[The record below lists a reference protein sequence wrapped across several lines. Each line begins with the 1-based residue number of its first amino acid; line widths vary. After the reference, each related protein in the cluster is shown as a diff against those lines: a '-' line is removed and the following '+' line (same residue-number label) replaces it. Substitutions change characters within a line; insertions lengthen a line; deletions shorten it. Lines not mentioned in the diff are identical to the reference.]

1 MVYLNGNFVAKNKAS
16 ISVMDRGFLFGD
28 GVYEVIPV
36 YQGKLFRL
44 DAHLQ
49 RLQKSLDAVQI
60 SNPCKNDKWL
70 EILEKLLNY
79 SQSANQSLY
88 LQITRGADTQRKH
101 SFENLI
107 PTVYIESNPLI
118 PKDKVSLEKGFSAIT
133 SSDIR
138 WSRCDIKATS
148 LLANTMYAQ
157 NAKEAQVEEVI
168 LHRDNIVTEG
178 ATSNVFMIKGD
189 TLHTHP
195 ADTHILSGIT
205 RDLALESAT
214 ACHLKI
220 EELGFTTDELLSAD
234 EVWIS
239 SSTREIMP
247 ITQIDNFA
255 INNGKVGHY
264 WECVYNHYQ
273 QLKNDRPK
281 A

>member
-1 MVYLNGNFVAKNKAS
+1 MVYLNDNFITKNKAS

-44 DAHLQ
+44 DAHLK

-60 SNPCKNDKWL
+60 SNPYVNEKWL
-70 EILEKLLNY
+70 EIFNQLLSY

-101 SFENLI
+101 SFKNLN
-107 PTVYIESNPLI
+107 PTVYIESNLLI
-118 PKDKVSLEKGFSAIT
+118 AKDKVALKKGFSAIT
-133 SSDIR
+133 CPDIR

-148 LLANTMYAQ
+148 LLANTMYVQ
-157 NAKEAQVEEVI
+157 KAKEAQVEEVI

-178 ATSNVFMIKGD
+178 ATSNVFMIKDD
-189 TLHTHP
+189 TLYTHP
-195 ADTHILSGIT
+195 SDTHILSGIT

-214 ACHLKI
+214 AYHLKI
-220 EELGFTTDELLSAD
+220 EELGFTTDKLFSAD

-239 SSTREIMP
+239 SSTREIIP
-247 ITQIDNFA
+247 ITQINDYA
-255 INNGKVGHY
+255 INDSKVGHY
-264 WECVYNHYQ
+264 WEYVYNYYQ
-273 QLKNDRPK
+273 QLKND
-281 A
+281 